1 MLSKFFL
8 YNKKIELFSL
18 TLVLFF
24 LHGCSSVELDQNKEV
39 PALPE
44 EWQFQHNAKQVDDN
58 WLANFTSKSDNQH
71 LTVLL
76 NEAIE
81 ANQSIRSQAYLLD
94 IAQQNLIIAKS
105 NFWPSLD
112 ASFDASRSSSSGNS
126 FSLEAQLSYE
136 LDIWGALSDAERQA
150 KLSYLQTK
158 AELEEAR
165 LQLAGDVIIAYAN
178 ASRAFQRTELA
189 AQQVQ
194 NSSNSLDIIERG
206 YQAGLNESLDVYLA
220 RNELNSDKSTL
231 ATNQQT
237 LLESVRALERLL
249 GRYPNGQLEVAQVL
263 NLPDVDV
270 AVGLPS
276 ELVTRKP
283 ALQASWLEL
292 MAQDAALAIAH
303 KARFPSVNLAASGG
317 PSSDSLSD
325 LLSTSAAWSLVGG
338 ISAPIFNAGK
348 LKANEEIELLTLKRL
363 EESYLDTV
371 LNALLEVENTL
382 SAEASLI
389 ERYEA
394 TVKAEENA
402 KFANKLSF
410 EQYQAG
416 LVTYTTVLEAQA
428 RLIAAQNNLIDIKTD
443 LIANRVQ
450 LHVALGGGINL
461 YAPIQEL

>member
-1 MLSKFFL
+1 M
-8 YNKKIELFSL
+8 
-18 TLVLFF
+18 VF
-24 LHGCSSVELDQNKEV
+24 LHGCSSIKLDQEKEV
-39 PALPE
+39 PALPD
-44 EWQFQHNAKQVDDN
+44 EWQFQHNADDVDDN
-58 WLANFTSKSDNQH
+58 WLANFTSESDNQH
-71 LTVLL
+71 LTALL
-76 NEAIE
+76 NEAIQ
-81 ANQSIRSQAYLLD
+81 ANQSIRAQAYVVD
-94 IAQQNLIIAKS
+94 IAAQNLTIAKS
-105 NFWPSLD
+105 NFWPALD
-112 ASFDASRSSSSGNS
+112 ASFAASRSQSGGNS
-126 FSLEAQLSYE
+126 FSLEADLSYE
-136 LDIWGALSDAERQA
+136 LDIWGALSDAERQG
-150 KLSYLQTK
+150 KLNYLQAK

-178 ASRAFQRTELA
+178 ASRAHQRTALA

-194 NSSNSLDIIERG
+194 NSSKILDIIERG
-206 YQAGLNESLDVYLA
+206 YKAGLNESLDVYLA

-249 GRYPNGQLEVAQVL
+249 GRYPDAKLDVTQVL
-263 NLPDVDV
+263 GLPDVDV

-292 MAQDAALAIAH
+292 MSQDASLAIAH
-303 KARFPSVNLAASGG
+303 KARFPSINLGASYG
-317 PSSDSLSD
+317 PTSDSLSD
-325 LLSTSAAWSLVGG
+325 LLSTSASWSLIGS

-363 EESYLDTV
+363 EESYLNTV

-382 SAEASLI
+382 SAEASLV
-389 ERYEA
+389 ERYQA
-394 TVKAEENA
+394 TVKAAENA

-428 RLIAAQNNLIDIKTD
+428 RLIAAENNLIDIKTD